1 MGKLDLCEGKHRGL
15 RMNASEKRFECVK
28 TRGLKAVRPFSAHF
42 KLFGM
47 HHAFGPCMPL
57 RNVALRVVLQDSLC

>member
-1 MGKLDLCEGKHRGL
+1 
-15 RMNASEKRFECVK
+15 MNASEKRFECVK